1 MYIFQANSPPPLA
14 TVLAARRATGSN
26 PLHSASAF
34 SATARGGPR
43 RNVCLAIRRLPLG
56 LHLVMGNPLHPGY
69 PIFFFKIAAEWKR
82 TSCTEASIVHLRNL

>member
-1 MYIFQANSPPPLA
+1 MMYIFQANSPPPLD

-69 PIFFFKIAAEWKR
+69 PIFFQN
-82 TSCTEASIVHLRNL
+82 SC